1 MKQIIRRIY
10 SNMDFP
16 LLILTIIYSVLGLIM
31 VYSSSAVSS
40 VIRYDVPT
48 YYFFIRQAAFVIV
61 SFLVGLLLIVLF
73 PTRDYKKFVYLAT
86 IIIIVMLPLLFVK
99 GKMTNSAISWFEIG
113 PFKLQPSEFAK
124 TILIAFSAVYYF
136 DLSKKKVKNI
146 YAYFVPLAVGALV
159 VGLVLMQPDLGS
171 AVIITAI
178 VFLIFIS
185 IPMVQKNIMRVIKVI
200 AIAGIIGVLAL
211 LYTGQSIL
219 NSMQLSRFNF
229 QKPCTRYTEPTGYQV
244 CNGFIAINNG
254 GIFGVGL
261 GNSTQK
267 YMYVPESHTDF
278 IFPIIVEELGLVGG
292 VLVILGYVYMLYR
305 ILKIAKQSEN
315 LRCSILAYGAFWY
328 LTLHILI
335 NLLGILA
342 LIPLTG
348 VPLPLL
354 SYGGSFTVNAI
365 CMLFV
370 VQRVNIENKINK
382 QNREI
387 KAL

>member
-86 IIIIVMLPLLFVK
+86 VIIIVMLPLLFVK

-146 YAYFVPLAVGALV
+146 YAYFVP
-159 VGLVLMQPDLGS
+159 
-171 AVIITAI
+171 
-178 VFLIFIS
+178 
-185 IPMVQKNIMRVIKVI
+185 
-200 AIAGIIGVLAL
+200 
-211 LYTGQSIL
+211 
-219 NSMQLSRFNF
+219 
-229 QKPCTRYTEPTGYQV
+229 
-244 CNGFIAINNG
+244 
-254 GIFGVGL
+254 
-261 GNSTQK
+261 
-267 YMYVPESHTDF
+267 
-278 IFPIIVEELGLVGG
+278 
-292 VLVILGYVYMLYR
+292 
-305 ILKIAKQSEN
+305 
-315 LRCSILAYGAFWY
+315 
-328 LTLHILI
+328 
-335 NLLGILA
+335 
-342 LIPLTG
+342 
-348 VPLPLL
+348 
-354 SYGGSFTVNAI
+354 
-365 CMLFV
+365 
-370 VQRVNIENKINK
+370 
-382 QNREI
+382 
-387 KAL
+387 